1 MSEIL
6 LSGAWARV
14 WSPRN
19 RSRSSSST
27 RTTGRRDGASL
38 RAGLDAIADAFPAE
52 IEALLVTL
60 VDLPDVTSEVHRRVI
75 HSAAH
80 HAPRRGELAAGLW
93 RAAFAGVP
101 GHPVLIGRDHW
112 AGVATSA
119 TGDRGRVTIW
129 RPTSPSGRVRRPRLR
144 SGRGHPGSCA
154 RVTPWIQ
161 PPPSPIQH
169 PSRRRWARP
178 DTSPTTTSPPWPGSR
193 CASAAAPHGGRA
205 RHGQDCARRSPRRR
219 LGRAADPLA
228 VL

>member
-1 MSEIL
+1 MRVIAVVVGAEADGVSEIL

-14 WSPRN
+14 WSPPEPVSVVIVDADN
-19 RSRSSSST
+19 WAE
-27 RTTGRRDGASL
+27 GMGASL

-93 RAAFAGVP
+93 RAAYAAVP

-119 TGDRGRVTIW
+119 TGDRGARDYLATNQPLLVECGDLA
-129 RPTSPSGRVRRPRLR
+129 SGRDVD
-144 SGRGHPGSCA
+144 
-154 RVTPWIQ
+154 TP
-161 PPPSPIQH
+161 
-169 PSRRRWARP
+169 
-178 DTSPTTTSPPWPGSR
+178 
-193 CASAAAPHGGRA
+193 GGRA
-205 RHGQDCARRSPRRR
+205 QG
-219 LGRAADPLA
+219 
-228 VL
+228 